1 MLRLKERKYVKPEVK
16 SDKIDQSKGVF
27 VGTKKKV
34 MRLDLPNT
42 KKSIFVKTLI
52 LESRLKAI
60 LELAEKGV
68 NVELPL
74 VDPNNEKNIVEI
86 QGKRYY
92 KEVIFLDSGTDLE
105 TYLKTK
111 RPNSQERFKL
121 ALSLA
126 KQVALMHLLGIHHGD
141 LMPVNITVRKSEVYL
156 IDFELLQKHKQPNYD
171 IHLSTS
177 FTYDIHMVST
187 ILRELN
193 LPEAQQLFFWQKL
206 VNYYPLKEQE
216 KADLLKYL
224 QRNCVW

>member
-74 VDPNNEKNIVEI
+74 VDPNNETAISDAITQVLTDDGLREELMTTGE
-86 QGKRYY
+86 QRA
-92 KEVIFLDSGTDLE
+92 KEFTWQRCALE
-105 TYLKTK
+105 T
-111 RPNSQERFKL
+111 L
-121 ALSLA
+121 A
-126 KQVALMHLLGIHHGD
+126 
-141 LMPVNITVRKSEVYL
+141 VYEL
-156 IDFELLQKHKQPNYD
+156 IK
-171 IHLSTS
+171 
-177 FTYDIHMVST
+177 
-187 ILRELN
+187 
-193 LPEAQQLFFWQKL
+193 
-206 VNYYPLKEQE
+206 
-216 KADLLKYL
+216 
-224 QRNCVW
+224 